1 MKDSINCRFFIGLI
15 VSGFLCLSTQNL
27 YSANDF
33 PNKLSY
39 SVDRGFYQQKFD
51 VELTIDTTNAI
62 IKYTLDGSDPS
73 TSASAK
79 IAPAPVTIRIDPDD
93 NTDRFTAP
101 GVCLRAVGYAGT
113 KQITRVKTHTYLFV
127 DKVIP
132 LSPDGARPGT
142 QWPLPNSSGNNQ
154 YMDYG
159 MDPQVCN
166 DSRYKDKMIDVL
178 RAIPT
183 ISIVTDLKNLFD
195 PSTGIYM
202 NAFGRGI
209 DWERPASVELLK
221 PDGSDGFQVNC
232 GIRIRGGWS
241 RHPDN
246 PKHAFRLFF
255 RAEYGDNQLKYPL
268 FGDEGA
274 SEFDKVDLRTSQNY
288 SWAYKG
294 EGTDTGRHNT
304 MLRDVFSRDTQRDMS
319 VPYTRSRYYHLYI
332 NGVYWGLFQTQERP
346 EAAFARTYFGGNQED
361 YDVIKREP
369 EGSGIEASDGN
380 MEAWTQLWEIARKG
394 FYSDTDYYRVQGLNP
409 DGTRNPAYPVLVD
422 IDNLICY
429 MLCTFYVGDY
439 DGPISAFGSNN
450 FSQNWFG
457 IYNRVHPDGFK
468 FFRHDA
474 EHTMFLQEGGIPGAG
489 IDRTGPYPAGN
500 TLSEFN
506 PQWLHQQLTN
516 HPEYILRFTDFVY
529 KFFFNDGVLT
539 PEPVINR
546 IQKRREQ
553 IELAI
558 IAESARWGD
567 SKVSQPRTYHKDWL
581 PAVNFLIND
590 YAPVRTDMV
599 LNQFKA
605 KGWYPD
611 VEPPKFSHP
620 GGVIPKGTQVTIT
633 ANKGT
638 IYYTLDGSDPHLPTA
653 SGNFNTYTLFD
664 KNARKY
670 ALVPQSD
677 IGTNWRSEIN
687 YNVTGWDVV
696 TGDPGGIG
704 YEAGSGFENLISLDV
719 KDKMYDPNGS
729 NPTANTCCYIRISF
743 TVTSEVLGKLTS
755 LIFKSQYDD
764 GIVVYLN
771 GTKILEDNV
780 PTNPAWNST
789 ALSAI
794 QSEMDEKTFNVSDHL
809 DKLVVGDNL
818 LAIHA
823 LNFSRPSSDF
833 LVIASLVATD
843 KINSGGISGSAIPYT
858 GSITFDQS
866 GSLKARV
873 LNDKGWSALVEVNY
887 WVLEDVHELRIT
899 EIHYHPLDEG
909 VEDNDS
915 EYEFIELKN
924 MGVAEYDLNQVR
936 FSKGIT
942 YNFPAGKKMQDGEIL
957 VLASNAES
965 FARRYGFQPYGI
977 YQGKLDNSGENLIL
991 EGANGDT
998 LVHIRYNDRYPWPIS
1013 ADGDGYSMVVR
1024 SDLPGVDIAR
1034 GTNWRRSSKIHGSP
1048 GEDDLATD
1056 IEQPNS
1062 DNKISTFKLFQNYPN
1077 PFNPSTVISYQLP
1090 VVSRVTL
1097 KVYDILGREAATL
1110 IDEVKQPGFYQVA
1123 FSISEN
1129 RRVAQFSSGLYLIRL
1144 QAGNFSQT
1152 KKMILIK

>member
-1 MKDSINCRFFIGLI
+1 MKNRINWRIFNRLI
-15 VSGFLCLSTQNL
+15 VLGLLCLGAQNL
-27 YSANDF
+27 YSADDF

-39 SVDRGFYQQKFD
+39 SVDRGFYQQPFD
-51 VELTIDTTNAI
+51 VELTIDTTGAI

-73 TSASAK
+73 TSASART
-79 IAPAPVTIRIDPDD
+79 ASAPVTIRIDPDD
-93 NTDRFTAP
+93 KTDRFIAP

-127 DKVIP
+127 DKVIA
-132 LSPDGARPGT
+132 LSPDGVRPGS
-142 QWPLPNSSGNNQ
+142 QWPLPNNSGNNQ
-154 YMDYG
+154 YIDYG
-159 MDPQVCN
+159 MDPQVGN
-166 DSRYKDKMIDVL
+166 DSRYKDKMFDAL

-195 PSTGIYM
+195 PNNGIYM

-221 PDGSDGFQVNC
+221 PDGTGGFQVNC

-268 FGDEGA
+268 FGDEGV

-288 SWAYKG
+288 SWAFKG
-294 EGTDTGRHNT
+294 EGDDSGRHNT

-319 VPYTRSRYYHLYI
+319 VPYTRSRYYHLCI
-332 NGVYWGLFQTQERP
+332 DGVYWGLFQTQERP

-369 EGSGIEASDGN
+369 EANSIEASDGN
-380 MEAWTQLWEIARKG
+380 LDAWNQLWEIARNG
-394 FYSDTDYYRVQGLNP
+394 FNSDEDYYRIQGLNP
-409 DGTRNPAYPVLVD
+409 DGTRNPTYPVLVD

-439 DGPISAFGSNN
+439 DGPISAFGGNG

-457 IYNRVHPDGFK
+457 IYNRVNPDGFK

-474 EHTMFLQEGGIPGAG
+474 EHTMFLQEGAIPGAG

-516 HPEYILRFTDFVY
+516 HPEYILKFTDFVH
-529 KFFFNDGVLT
+529 KFFFNAGVLT
-539 PEPVINR
+539 PDPVMNR
-546 IQKRREQ
+546 IQERREQ

-567 SKVSQPRTYHKDWL
+567 SKVYQPRTYHKDWL

-590 YAPVRTDMV
+590 YAPIRTDMV
-599 LNQFKA
+599 INQFKA

-611 VEPPKFSHP
+611 VEPPQFSHP
-620 GGVIPKGTQVTIT
+620 GGVIPKGTQITIT
-633 ANKGT
+633 AKEGT
-638 IYYTLDGSDPHLPTA
+638 IYYTHDGSDPHLPGA
-653 SGNFNTYTLFD
+653 QDIFNTYTLFA
-664 KNARKY
+664 KHAPKY

-677 IGTNWRSEIN
+677 IGTDWRTEVN
-687 YNVTGWDVV
+687 YDVTGWEFV
-696 TGDPGGIG
+696 TGNPGGIG

-719 KDKMYDPNGS
+719 RDKMYDPDGS
-729 NPTANTCCYIRISF
+729 NPTANTTCYVRIPF
-743 TVTSEVLGKLTS
+743 TVSGEVLGKLTT
-755 LIFKSQYDD
+755 LVFNSQYDD

-780 PTNPAWNST
+780 PSNPSWNST
-789 ALSAI
+789 ASGPI
-794 QSEMDEKTFNVSDHL
+794 ESESDEKSFNVSDYL

-823 LNFSRPSSDF
+823 LNTSRPSSDF
-833 LVIASLVATD
+833 LVMASLIATD
-843 KINSGGISGSAIPYT
+843 KTNSGVVSGSAIPYT
-858 GSITFDQS
+858 GSLTIDQS
-866 GSLKARV
+866 CLIKARV
-873 LNDKGWSALVEVNY
+873 LSDKGWSALAEIKL
-887 WVLEDVHELRIT
+887 WVLEDVHELRIS
-899 EIHYHPLDEG
+899 EIHYHPMDEG
-909 VEDNDS
+909 DEDNDS

-924 MGVAEYDLNQVR
+924 MGATEYDLRQIR
-936 FSKGIT
+936 FSNGIKYT
-942 YNFPAGKKMQDGEIL
+942 FPHGKKMQGGEIL

-965 FARRYGFQPYGI
+965 FARRYGFQPDGV
-977 YQGKLDNSGENLIL
+977 YQGKLDNSGENLVL
-991 EGANGDT
+991 EAANGDT
-998 LVHIRYNDRYPWPIS
+998 LIHIRYNDRYPWPIS

-1024 SDLPGVDIAR
+1024 SDLPGVDISR
-1034 GTNWRRSSKIHGSP
+1034 GINWTRSSKIHGSP
-1048 GEDDLATD
+1048 GEDDLATG
-1056 IEQPNS
+1056 IEQLKS

-1077 PFNPSTVISYQLP
+1077 PFNSITTIRFQTSEASHIKLTIFNTLGQE
-1090 VVSRVTL
+1090 VT
-1097 KVYDILGREAATL
+1097 RL
-1110 IDEVKQPGFYQVA
+1110 IDDKYLPGDYELKWDAKNLAAGMYFY
-1123 FSISEN
+1123 
-1129 RRVAQFSSGLYLIRL
+1129 RL
-1144 QAGNFSQT
+1144 QVQRFVTS
-1152 KKMILIK
+1152 KKLILLK